1 MTTRTRQIPSITSD
15 GTNIP
20 ADAFDPIGQVVV
32 DDFDGLLLVT
42 RHEDGLT
49 IGDDGLELVPP
60 HYRLELQADDGLIDD
75 VINAIDPMID
85 ELLSTPRIKI
95 PVAS

>member
-20 ADAFDPIGQVVV
+20 ADAFDPIGQMVV
-32 DDFDGLLLVT
+32 DDFDGNLLVL
-42 RHEDGLT
+42 RHEGGLRF
-49 IGDDGLELVPP
+49 GDDGPEIVPP
-60 HYRLELQADDGLIDD
+60 HFHLELQADDGLIDD
-75 VINAIDPMID
+75 VINAVNPMIE
-85 ELLSTPRIKI
+85 ELLTKSRIKI